1 MDSVPRDRVRE
12 ARERA
17 VEMAVSGAPPP
28 VMRARFLTRQRM
40 VQRASCRERWVSARM
55 RGLAP
60 RRMME
65 TVLPG
70 GRVEG
75 VGLGG
80 LVMVVVVVVEEEV
93 GVEVGG

>member
-40 VQRASCRERWVSARM
+40 VQSASCRERWVSARM

-75 VGLGG
+75 VG
-80 LVMVVVVVVEEEV
+80 VVVVVVVVVVEEEV